1 MTITPSTRE
10 KNGAGLRLELFPC
23 SGGVA
28 EGFRRAGVTFDY
40 SFDVD
45 PDACDSYEQN
55 HGHRPIQMDVQDL
68 LRMLQGGAWV
78 AGRPVD
84 LLVADPPCTPWSRS
98 GKRKGL
104 EDERDMLLET
114 AAIIELLAPRAWLIG
129 NVPGLDDADHWKSVV
144 QPVLGGLARRTGFC
158 VDYASLDAADYG
170 VPQHRV
176 RPFWFG
182 HPSGTPC
189 LRWPDPTHGDWTTA
203 RLDGRAPWKTCKDAL
218 QHLSAEDLGRPVRLR
233 WKDGVNGPNHRPSRA
248 NEPAAT
254 LTKNTHSDGTILI
267 ASKEDV
273 RERHLPNKPDAPSGV
288 VRVNGGLSS
297 GGASTLEWPWDRPS
311 TTVNAEDRIM
321 PPGHHDGSN
330 LSQPNAVILSEKAA
344 AILQGFPES
353 WVFSGATKKAR
364 WSQIGQ
370 AMPPGLM
377 EPVARQIARWFDG
390 ARSWP
395 CPVAGCTERAPFGQC
410 CTKHQ
415 EPRHAA

>member
-1 MTITPSTRE
+1 MTVDNKGASSSHCTTPGQLTV
-10 KNGAGLRLELFPC
+10 ELFPC

-45 PDACDSYEQN
+45 PDACDSYERN
-55 HGHRPIQMDVQDL
+55 HGHRPIQMDVADL
-68 LRMLQGGAWV
+68 LRMLQGGAWR
-78 AGRPVD
+78 AGGPVG
-84 LLVADPPCTPWSRS
+84 LLVADPPCTPWSRA

-104 EDERDMLLET
+104 EDERDMLRET
-114 AAIIELLAPRAWLIG
+114 VAIIEVLAPRAWLIA
-129 NVPGLDDADHWKSVV
+129 NVPGLDEADHWKNVV
-144 QPVLGGLARRTGFC
+144 QPVLGGFARRAGYC

-182 HPSGTPC
+182 HPVGTEC
-189 LRWPDPTHGDWTTA
+189 LRWPDPTHGDWSTA
-203 RLDGRAPWKTCKDAL
+203 RLDGRAPWRTCKDAL

-233 WKDGVNGPNHRPSRA
+233 WKDGVDGPNHRPGRA
-248 NEPAAT
+248 DQPAAT

-273 RERHLPNKPDAPSGV
+273 RDRHPANRPDEPSNV
-288 VRVNGGLSS
+288 VRVNGGRIS
-297 GGASTLEWPWDRPS
+297 GGASVLAWPWDRPA
-311 TTVNAEDRIM
+311 TTVFADDCLNA
-321 PPGHHDGSN
+321 PGHHSGSN
-330 LSQPNAVILSEKAA
+330 RSAPNAVVLSEKAA
-344 AILQGFPES
+344 GILQGFPES

-377 EPVARQIARWFDG
+377 EPVARQIAQWFE
-390 ARSWP
+390 RRTSEESR
-395 CPVAGCTERAPFGQC
+395 VA
-410 CTKHQ
+410 
-415 EPRHAA
+415 